1 VPEREEYGMIL
12 PVKDYYSLVR
22 TPLNQV
28 DHIHAA
34 NALLLVED
42 HGFIFRCRVEVEEDL
57 EGRVI
62 SRKPVQIFFVHPDQI
77 ILGQRFMT
85 GFVMIIDGTF
95 NTNVP
100 AAATSCGCR
109 YQQFQQH
116 FSSSLLLLSIRKRRS
131 SWFLLWFAERSGI
144 SKRCESER
152 ACWYAKITKI
162 RPELTLLRS

>member
-1 VPEREEYGMIL
+1 MLEREEYGMIL

-34 NALLLVED
+34 NALLPVED

-62 SRKPVQIFFVHPDQI
+62 SRKPVQILFVHPDQI

-85 GFVMIIDGTF
+85 GFIMIMDGTF
-95 NTNVP
+95 NTKCP
-100 AAATSCGCR
+100 CGC
-109 YQQFQQH
+109 H
-116 FSSSLLLLSIRKRRS
+116 F
-131 SWFLLWFAERSGI
+131 
-144 SKRCESER
+144 
-152 ACWYAKITKI
+152 
-162 RPELTLLRS
+162 LRL